1 MPQDAES
8 PHIGPV
14 AGPLRQLLR
23 DLDEL
28 IPRPGFVQAL
38 RDLDTRLF
46 KHCSVHE
53 EPFRQLVHRDAVEAA
68 LPHGLNQ
75 SGGNDALLVLWSQI
89 PFEHQQAALRG
100 KCRGAYVHPE
110 CVWWLARRKGRGELL
125 VVFVEGERIALH
137 CDGWVG
143 LRVLLQQRV
152 HRRLQGWVC
161 GHPEPKGDLLLC

>member
-1 MPQDAES
+1 
-8 PHIGPV
+8 
-14 AGPLRQLLR
+14 
-23 DLDEL
+23 
-28 IPRPGFVQAL
+28 
-38 RDLDTRLF
+38 
-46 KHCSVHE
+46 
-53 EPFRQLVHRDAVEAA
+53 
-68 LPHGLNQ
+68 
-75 SGGNDALLVLWSQI
+75 WSQI

-100 KCRGAYVHPE
+100 KCRGPYVHPE

-161 GHPEPKGDLLLC
+161 GHPEPKGDGATSSNIIEPFSRWWGEGFESLRFIPLRAVLEGGVP